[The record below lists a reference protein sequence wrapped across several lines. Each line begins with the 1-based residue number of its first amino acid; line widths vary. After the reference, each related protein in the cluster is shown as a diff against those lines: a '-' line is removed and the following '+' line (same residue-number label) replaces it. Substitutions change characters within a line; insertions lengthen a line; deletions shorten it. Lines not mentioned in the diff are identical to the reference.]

1 IKIMKWSD
9 FMKTRS
15 KRFLN
20 LATLSLALL
29 GTTLLMAQPVKA
41 EGVQI
46 VDRDRST
53 EQENI
58 KKNYMERLGL
68 SNLTGQYDKDRFE
81 GYLDGY
87 NKGRQPGAPKSP
99 EKTKRYDPES
109 ENPSDGYGDGYGEGY
124 TDGYNNRM
132 LNKNNENREKA
143 LENSSP
149 GTTDVE
155 NHGESQDHKEAST
168 GESQDHKE
176 ASTGESQDHKEAST
190 RESPVSD
197 LLSVIG
203 SLITFVLNWFSL
215 A

>member
-1 IKIMKWSD
+1 
-9 FMKTRS
+9 MKTRS

-109 ENPSDGYGDGYGEGY
+109 ENPSDGYSTNEDRDREFGQQKGIDDGKNGYWPNVNRQEITIPKGIDYPDEYRDGYQEGY
-124 TDGYNNRM
+124 SQGWHQEHP
-132 LNKNNENREKA
+132 L
-143 LENSSP
+143 L
-149 GTTDVE
+149 GVIFDVFDSIW
-155 NHGESQDHKEAST
+155 NVMSGLFN
-168 GESQDHKE
+168 G
-176 ASTGESQDHKEAST
+176 
-190 RESPVSD
+190 V
-197 LLSVIG
+197 
-203 SLITFVLNWFSL
+203 N
-215 A
+215 

>member
-1 IKIMKWSD
+1 
-9 FMKTRS
+9 MKTKS

-58 KKNYMERLGL
+58 KKNYMKLLGL
-68 SNLTGQYDKDRFE
+68 SEQDLTGQYHKGRFE

-87 NKGRQPGAPKSP
+87 KNGQKPGASEYP
-99 EKTKRYDPES
+99 EKTGKYDPES
-109 ENPSDGYGDGYGEGY
+109 DNPNDGYGDGYGQGY
-124 TDGYNNRM
+124 TDGYNDRM
-132 LNKNNENREKA
+132 LNRNREETP
-143 LENSSP
+143 ENNSP
-149 GTTDVE
+149 KTSDVE
-155 NHGESQDHKEAST
+155 NHGKSQDHKEDSPVESQDHKEDSPV
-168 GESQDHKE
+168 ESPDHKE
-176 ASTGESQDHKEAST
+176 DSPV
-190 RESPVSD
+190 ESPVSD